1 MSLMK
6 NRNSTNCVETLNGG
20 PNPAEKDIMKKFIPI
35 LLLTVLCGCGAG
47 YNFSPYVGQQQ
58 NWQTQA
64 GSYVRVI
71 DKATLYSPGQLPDR
85 PYLIIGS
92 VTTDSEGN
100 LAKAVRAQHAD
111 AALISTDRTYR
122 TGTVAVASP
131 GVLWGIPL
139 THTDIGAELI
149 KFK

>member
-1 MSLMK
+1 
-6 NRNSTNCVETLNGG
+6 
-20 PNPAEKDIMKKFIPI
+20 
-35 LLLTVLCGCGAG
+35 
-47 YNFSPYVGQQQ
+47 
-58 NWQTQA
+58 
-64 GSYVRVI
+64 
-71 DKATLYSPGQLPDR
+71 
-85 PYLIIGS
+85 
-92 VTTDSEGN
+92 

-111 AALISTDRTYR
+111 AALISTYRTYR